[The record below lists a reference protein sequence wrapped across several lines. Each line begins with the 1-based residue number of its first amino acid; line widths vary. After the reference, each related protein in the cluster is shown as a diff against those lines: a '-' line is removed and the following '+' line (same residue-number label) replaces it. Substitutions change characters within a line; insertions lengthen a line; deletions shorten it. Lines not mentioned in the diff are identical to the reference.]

1 MASNGGPCTLL
12 DIRASQ
18 WVRSSQRFMQQLKG
32 IHHVTAITG
41 DAQRNL
47 RFYSELLGQR
57 LVKKT
62 VNFDDPGSYH
72 LYYGDRSG
80 TPGTLITFF
89 VWPGAGKGR
98 RGVGEPV
105 SFTYEV
111 PSGALSWWKKRFAS
125 ANLPVEELGSLF
137 ESPTIRITDPDG
149 IQIELAENASPRE
162 TEYWR
167 DGNIPKDVA
176 IRSIR
181 GVTLAHRNLT
191 SSASLYTDQL
201 YFHESGEENSHRRF
215 LVGDT
220 PDRSFVDVIAPLT
233 LSRGSMGA
241 GTIHHV
247 AFRTTSDETQGEW
260 LKKIQKLGLN
270 VSPVMDRNYFHSI
283 YFRELSGVLFEV
295 ATDGPG
301 MGIDEPTDHLGEK
314 LVLPRMYE
322 GMRTRIEQVLPPLAT
337 TLS

>member
-1 MASNGGPCTLL
+1 ME
-12 DIRASQ
+12 
-18 WVRSSQRFMQQLKG
+18 QLKG

-41 DAQRNL
+41 DAEKNL

-72 LYYGDRSG
+72 LYYGDRLG

-89 VWPGAGKGR
+89 AWPGAGRGR

-105 SFTYEV
+105 SLTYEV
-111 PSGALSWWKKRFAS
+111 APGALSWWRKRFAS
-125 ANLPVEELGSLF
+125 AHLPVEELGSLF
-137 ESPTIRITDPDG
+137 GWPTIRITDPDG
-149 IQIELAENASPRE
+149 IQIELAEVPNPRE
-162 TEYWR
+162 TEYWA
-167 DGNIPKDVA
+167 GEEIPKDFA

-181 GVTLAHRNLT
+181 GVTLAHRSLA
-191 SSASLYTDQL
+191 SSADLYTDQL
-201 YFHESGEENSHRRF
+201 FFHESGEENGHHRF

-220 PDRSFVDVIAPLT
+220 PEQSFVDVMTPATLT
-233 LSRGSMGA
+233 RGSMGA

-247 AFRTTSDETQGEW
+247 AFRTSSDETQNEW
-260 LKKIQKLGLN
+260 LTRVQKLGLH

-283 YFRELSGVLFEV
+283 YFRELNGVLFEV

-301 MGIDEPTDHLGEK
+301 MSIDESTDHLGEK

-322 GMRTRIEQVLPPLAT
+322 GMRTRIEQALPPLAAIH
-337 TLS
+337 S

>member
-1 MASNGGPCTLL
+1 ME
-12 DIRASQ
+12 
-18 WVRSSQRFMQQLKG
+18 QLKG

-41 DAQRNL
+41 DAPQNL
-47 RFYSELLGQR
+47 QFYSELLGQR

-72 LYYGDRSG
+72 LYYGDRFG

-89 VWPGAGKGR
+89 VWPGAGMGR

-105 SFTYEV
+105 SLTYEV
-111 PSGALSWWKKRFAS
+111 PAGGLAWWRKRFAS
-125 ANLPVEELGSLF
+125 ANLPFEELGSIF
-137 ESPTIRITDPDG
+137 GSPTIRITDPDG
-149 IQIELAENASPRE
+149 MQVELAENTAPRE
-162 TEYWR
+162 TEYWAG
-167 DGNIPKDVA
+167 GNIPKEFAV
-176 IRSIR
+176 RTIR

-191 SSASLYTDQL
+191 SSAGLYTDQL
-201 YFHESGEENSHRRF
+201 HFHESGEENGHRRF
-215 LVGDT
+215 LAGDT
-220 PDRSFVDVIAPLT
+220 ADRSFVDVIVPAT

-283 YFRELSGVLFEV
+283 YFRELGGVLFEV

-301 MGIDEPTDHLGEK
+301 MSIDESTDHLGEK

-322 GMRTRIEQVLPPLAT
+322 GMRTRIEQALPPLPSPQPAT
-337 TLS
+337 SEAVLR

>member
-1 MASNGGPCTLL
+1 ME
-12 DIRASQ
+12 
-18 WVRSSQRFMQQLKG
+18 QLKG

-41 DAQRNL
+41 DAERNL

-62 VNFDDPGSYH
+62 VNFDDPSSYH
-72 LYYGDRSG
+72 LYYGDRLG

-89 VWPGAGKGR
+89 VWPSAGRGR

-105 SFTYEV
+105 SLTYEV
-111 PSGALSWWKKRFAS
+111 PTGALSWWKKRFAS
-125 ANLPVEELGSLF
+125 ANLEVEELGNIF
-137 ESPTIRITDPDG
+137 GSPTVRVTDPDG
-149 IQIELAENASPRE
+149 MQIELAETPTPRE
-162 TEYWR
+162 TEYWAG
-167 DGNIPKDVA
+167 GNIPKEFA

-181 GVTLAHRNLT
+181 GITLAHRSLT
-191 SSASLYTDQL
+191 ASASLYTDQL
-201 YFHESGEENSHRRF
+201 YFHESGEENGHHRF

-220 PDRSFVDVIAPLT
+220 PERSFIDVIAPATLT
-233 LSRGSMGA
+233 RGSMGA

-270 VSPVMDRNYFHSI
+270 ASPVMDRNYFHSI
-283 YFRELSGVLFEV
+283 YFREISGVLFEV

-301 MGIDEPTDHLGEK
+301 MSIDEPADHLGET
-314 LVLPRMYE
+314 LALPRMYE
-322 GMRTRIEQVLPPLAT
+322 GMRTRIEQQLPPLAVV
-337 TLS
+337 LS

>member
-1 MASNGGPCTLL
+1 M
-12 DIRASQ
+12 D
-18 WVRSSQRFMQQLKG
+18 QLKG

-41 DAQRNL
+41 DAERNL

-72 LYYGDRSG
+72 LYYGDRLG

-89 VWPGAGKGR
+89 VWPNAGKGR

-105 SFTYEV
+105 SLTYEV
-111 PSGALSWWKKRFAS
+111 PVGTLPWWKKRFTS
-125 ANLPVEELGSLF
+125 ANLPVEDLGTIFGL
-137 ESPTIRITDPDG
+137 PTVRIKDPDG
-149 IQIELAENASPRE
+149 IQIELTETPNPRE
-162 TEYWR
+162 TEYWA
-167 DGNIPKDVA
+167 GGGIPQEFA
-176 IRSIR
+176 IRSIH

-191 SSASLYTDQL
+191 SSASLYMDHLHFQQ
-201 YFHESGEENSHRRF
+201 SGEDNGHRRF

-220 PDRSFVDVIAPLT
+220 LNRNFVDVVTPAALT
-233 LSRGSMGA
+233 RGSMGT

-247 AFRTTSDETQGEW
+247 AFRTATDENQGAW
-260 LKKIQKLGLN
+260 LEKIRKLGLN

-283 YFRELSGVLFEV
+283 YFRELSGVLFEI

-301 MGIDEPTDHLGEK
+301 MSIDESTDHLGEK
-314 LVLPRMYE
+314 LALPPMYE
-322 GMRTRIEQVLPPLAT
+322 GMRTRIEQKLPPLAAA
-337 TLS
+337 LS

>member
-1 MASNGGPCTLL
+1 M
-12 DIRASQ
+12 D
-18 WVRSSQRFMQQLKG
+18 QLKG

-41 DAQRNL
+41 DAERNL
-47 RFYSELLGQR
+47 HFYSELLGQR

-72 LYYGDRSG
+72 LYYGDG
-80 TPGTLITFF
+80 LGAPGTLITFF

-105 SFTYEV
+105 SLTYEV
-111 PSGALSWWKKRFAS
+111 PVGALPWWKKRFTS
-125 ANLPVEELGSLF
+125 ANLPVEDLGTIF
-137 ESPTIRITDPDG
+137 GSPTIGITDPDG
-149 IQIELAENASPRE
+149 IQIELAEVPNLRE
-162 TEYWR
+162 TEYWAG
-167 DGNIPKDVA
+167 GNIPKDFA

-191 SSASLYTDQL
+191 SSAGLYTDQL

-220 PDRSFVDVIAPLT
+220 PDRSFVDVIIPAALT
-233 LSRGSMGA
+233 RGSMGA

-247 AFRTTSDETQGEW
+247 AFRTANDETQGEW

-283 YFRELSGVLFEV
+283 YFRELSGVLFEI

-301 MGIDEPTDHLGEK
+301 MSIDEPTDHLGEK
-314 LVLPRMYE
+314 LALPPMYE
-322 GMRTRIEQVLPPLAT
+322 GMRTRIEGSLPPLAA